1 MVTMVIFDENR
12 RSFIFAANKMSASNM
27 ELKVQNLWESL
38 SSTSSQRYIYAAEVA
53 SDLYSLCIEQITEA
67 ELGQSY

>member
-1 MVTMVIFDENR
+1 
-12 RSFIFAANKMSASNM
+12 MSASNM

-38 SSTSSQRYIYAAEVA
+38 RSTSSQRYIYATEVA